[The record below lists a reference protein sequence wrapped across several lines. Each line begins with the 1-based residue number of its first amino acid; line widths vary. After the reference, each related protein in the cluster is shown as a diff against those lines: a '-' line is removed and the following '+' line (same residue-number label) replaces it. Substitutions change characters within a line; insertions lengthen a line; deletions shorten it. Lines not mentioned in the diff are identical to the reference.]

1 MNESNDAVAELLTLT
16 LTVDQWGDR
25 IYRNSVGLLHR
36 IHGPA
41 LECANGAKY
50 WYLNG
55 QLHRTTGPAVEW
67 ANGGYDWYQNG
78 LRHRVW
84 GPAYVRANERYWY
97 LNGEQFTEKEFHE
110 RLK

>member
-1 MNESNDAVAELLTLT
+1 MANSCLRKNSMMDSNDDLAELLTLT
-16 LTVDQWGDR
+16 LEVDEFGTR

-50 WYLNG
+50 WYLNDRP
-55 QLHRTTGPAVEW
+55 HRTTGPAIEW
-67 ANGGYDWYQNG
+67 ADGDKS
-78 LRHRVW
+78 
-84 GPAYVRANERYWY
+84 WY
-97 LNGEQFTEKEFHE
+97 LDGEQLTEREFHD

>member
-1 MNESNDAVAELLTLT
+1 MMDSSDALAELLTLT
-16 LTVDQWGDR
+16 LEVDEFGTR

-50 WYLNG
+50 WYLNDR
-55 QLHRTTGPAVEW
+55 LHRQYGPAIEHSSGDKEW
-67 ANGGYDWYQNG
+67 FLD
-78 LRHRVW
+78 
-84 GPAYVRANERYWY
+84 
-97 LNGEQFTEKEFHE
+97 GEQLTEREFHD